1 MQQTVLVARS
11 RSSLSL
17 GLIHLKQDVLKS
29 GDIRVVS
36 KPIRRILF
44 SASQNL
50 PLPSQPLQQLL
61 VVREPDGNKIMR
73 LRSLII
79 TIIIH

>member
-1 MQQTVLVARS
+1 M
-11 RSSLSL
+11 
-17 GLIHLKQDVLKS
+17 KQDVLKS